1 MNEGC
6 PCDAVKE
13 IRNTVERHESHLSK
27 SERDSALI
35 QQDLGYIKA
44 RLDEKKKF
52 NLQTA
57 ANIIQAL
64 CSLLIAL
71 AAAKLGLN

>member
-1 MNEGC
+1 MNENC

-13 IRNTVERHESHLSK
+13 IRNTVERHELQLSK
-27 SERDSALI
+27 SETDSALI

-52 NLQTA
+52 NSQTA
-57 ANIIQAL
+57 ANIIQAV
-64 CSLLIAL
+64 CSLLIAA

>member
-1 MNEGC
+1 MNENC

-13 IRNTVERHESHLSK
+13 IRNAVERHELQLSK
-27 SERDSALI
+27 SETDSALI

-52 NLQTA
+52 NSQTA
-57 ANIIQAL
+57 ANIIQTV
-64 CSLLIAL
+64 CSLLIAA